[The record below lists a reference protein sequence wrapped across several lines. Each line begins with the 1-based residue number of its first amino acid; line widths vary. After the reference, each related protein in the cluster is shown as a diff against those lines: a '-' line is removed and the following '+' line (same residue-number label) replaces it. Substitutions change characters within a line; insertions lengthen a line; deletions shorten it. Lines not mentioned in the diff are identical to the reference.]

1 MYEFGTNTFIV
12 ATRANHA
19 CEWCGETIC
28 TGHNA
33 MKRDYRFDG
42 EWIHEWMHPI
52 CYHAMNDASIHVS
65 IHHRIVQPDEF
76 EPGIYYKGSTVRRD
90 G

>member
-33 MKRDYRFDG
+33 MKRDYRFDN

-52 CYHAMNDASIHVS
+52 CYYAMD
-65 IHHRIVQPDEF
+65 IVQPDEF

-90 G
+90 E